1 MKNETNIRML
11 NIQTGT
17 NQGPNMKIDVSGH
30 HVEITPGITES
41 INNKLAKV
49 ATHYPDLTATSV
61 IVTVERNEQ
70 KIEVKTQYRGTPISV
85 SASDNE
91 LYVAIAG
98 VAKKFEAALS
108 KRKGSLTANRHDTPD
123 LVEPEE

>member
-1 MKNETNIRML
+1 ML

-30 HVEITPGITES
+30 HVDITPGITES
-41 INNKLAKV
+41 INTKLTKV
-49 ATHYPDLTATSV
+49 ATHYPDLAAASV

-70 KIEVKTQYRGTPISV
+70 KIEIKTQYRGIPVSV

-91 LYVAIAG
+91 LYVAIA
-98 VAKKFEAALS
+98 AASKKFEAALS

-123 LVEPEE
+123 LIVEPEED